1 MFAAFFV
8 LAVPENAASGRLALW
23 LRLFVLGKKKG
34 W

>member
-1 MFAAFFV
+1 MFAGFFV
-8 LAVPENAASGRLALW
+8 LAVPENAASGRLAQG